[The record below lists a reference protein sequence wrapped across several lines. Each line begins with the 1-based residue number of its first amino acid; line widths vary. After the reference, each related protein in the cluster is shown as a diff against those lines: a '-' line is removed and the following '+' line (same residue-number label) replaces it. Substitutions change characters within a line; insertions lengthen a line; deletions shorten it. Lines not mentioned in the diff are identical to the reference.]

1 MVMTMEM
8 LVAMGMRM
16 LVVVSMGMLM
26 GMGMSIV
33 AVLMGMTTA
42 NVIVI
47 DMHSKS
53 SLVSFVCIHII
64 AIPRC
69 NVKTFILGKI
79 SPYRAC
85 EKGRKQ
91 V

>member
-1 MVMTMEM
+1 MF
-8 LVAMGMRM
+8 
-16 LVVVSMGMLM
+16 M

-33 AVLMGMTTA
+33 AVLMGVGMGMLVGMATA

-47 DMHSKS
+47 DMHSRS
-53 SLVSFVCIHII
+53 SLIGFVCIHII

-85 EKGRKQ
+85 ETGRKQ